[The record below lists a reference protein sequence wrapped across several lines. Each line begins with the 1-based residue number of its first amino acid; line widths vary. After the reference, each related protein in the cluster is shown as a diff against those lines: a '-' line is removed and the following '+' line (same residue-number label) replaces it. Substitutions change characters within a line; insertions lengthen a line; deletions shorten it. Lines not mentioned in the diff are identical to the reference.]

1 MTTEVGEQGGGW
13 SSRVTRAD
21 AGLVQGGSCG
31 DREGT
36 GVCFAVETTDLG
48 MDPVWNIKWGSESE
62 ESWVSPGFGTQ

>member
-1 MTTEVGEQGGGW
+1 M
-13 SSRVTRAD
+13 TRAD